1 MHCASPIPQLL
12 QEQMNCSPNR
22 TPKYKADLQK
32 RLENELIDAK
42 VLRDAGL
49 VGDLMIDKPKKHG

>member
-1 MHCASPIPQLL
+1 MSLYALRIPDTAAVTRAD
-12 QEQMNCSPNR
+12 R